1 MLTEGPKRPEL
12 QPGAVGD
19 EYRRRGQGG
28 ARGQGGVVVFR
39 ASGSCGSAREAPA
52 GMLEGSGWPEGRRRR
67 AIAQKSGNSP
77 AAVRCDSGT
86 VVARIGASE
95 LGVNP
100 GLRADLWWGSAGAVA
115 RQGVVAVAAPAC
127 GAAEQGAAE
136 QSGVGV
142 AARVGWSRGV
152 RGRYLKGG
160 GVPLACAPGF
170 GTPASAPGIAGG
182 RCGRRKATLTCGPDG
197 AASGSG
203 RTLAGGPVRGD
214 AG

>member
-1 MLTEGPKRPEL
+1 ML
-12 QPGAVGD
+12 AD
-19 EYRRRGQGG
+19 
-28 ARGQGGVVVFR
+28 GVVAAGLLVP
-39 ASGSCGSAREAPA
+39 GSDGSTREAPA
-52 GMLEGSGWPEGRRRR
+52 GMLEGSGWPERRLRR

-95 LGVNP
+95 LGVIP

-142 AARVGWSRGV
+142 AARVGGSRGV

-160 GVPLACAPGF
+160 GAPLACAPGF
-170 GTPASAPGIAGG
+170 GKPASAPGIAGV

>member
-1 MLTEGPKRPEL
+1 M
-12 QPGAVGD
+12 
-19 EYRRRGQGG
+19 
-28 ARGQGGVVVFR
+28 VFR

-52 GMLEGSGWPEGRRRR
+52 GMLEGSGWPEGRRQR

-86 VVARIGASE
+86 IAARTGAIE

-127 GAAEQGAAE
+127 GAAEQGAEE

-142 AARVGWSRGV
+142 AARVGGSMGV

-160 GVPLACAPGF
+160 GAPWACAPGF
-170 GTPASAPGIAGG
+170 GKPASVSAEIAGFSCARGKTGLTVGPGCQWSRATRGENG
-182 RCGRRKATLTCGPDG
+182 RAERSAELGCGCGPR
-197 AASGSG
+197 ASGRVGLGVS
-203 RTLAGGPVRGD
+203 GPVGEWLGRGS
-214 AG
+214 GLR